1 MCWKGIL
8 NMPKCFPL
16 LVEKGKG
23 SRLPVLLLFSFTSFV
38 DSIAHYWIGG
48 SSGLRERGF
57 SNNHLDLHLFICL
70 EGN

>member
-1 MCWKGIL
+1 
-8 NMPKCFPL
+8 
-16 LVEKGKG
+16 
-23 SRLPVLLLFSFTSFV
+23 LPVLLLFSFTSFV